1 MLINY
6 FSVDENSLSFLNT
19 AFVEGQPDN
28 DKSTTKTSEF
38 PLLVVESV
46 NSKPIR
52 KSIIAENEEV
62 QQLVENSLK
71 ARGKWELDDSVEEVI
86 LF

>member
-1 MLINY
+1 M
-6 FSVDENSLSFLNT
+6 
-19 AFVEGQPDN
+19 
-28 DKSTTKTSEF
+28 
-38 PLLVVESV
+38 VESV